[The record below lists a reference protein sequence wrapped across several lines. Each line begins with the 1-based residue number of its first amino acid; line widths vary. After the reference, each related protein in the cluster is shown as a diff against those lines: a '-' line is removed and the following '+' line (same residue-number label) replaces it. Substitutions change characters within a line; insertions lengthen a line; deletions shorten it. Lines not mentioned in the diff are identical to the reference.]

1 MTKNRPVIKSYNQ
14 GFFTETKRFIF
25 TLTHDMSKSL
35 PSSYI
40 KYLFILIISFYQI
53 AYFPFELRVFLM

>member
-1 MTKNRPVIKSYNQ
+1 MSNDKHTIKSYNQ

-35 PSSYI
+35 SSSYI
-40 KYLFILIISFYQI
+40 KYLFILIVSFYQI
-53 AYFPFELRVFLM
+53 AYFPFELRVFLI